1 MPAAIEVQHTGVWL
15 LPHFGGGLR
24 FSKPAGLADAAST
37 NARTATIF
45 LVSILNWCWIVEALG
60 GPELRFGFVGWLVSK
75 GMYEKLLI
83 EDGEAEMVLKL
94 WGS

>member
-1 MPAAIEVQHTGVWL
+1 ML
-15 LPHFGGGLR
+15 LHAGGLR

-60 GPELRFGFVGWLVSK
+60 EPELRFRFVGWLESK
-75 GMYEKLLI
+75 GMYEEKLLI
-83 EDGEAEMVLKL
+83 EDSEAEMV
-94 WGS
+94 